1 MNQDNE
7 LVLTAEDGRNIEVVE
22 AGGIVELGGNA
33 PNESRIYRGGMI
45 LQSENNIT
53 IGDAVTGDPVPAD
66 NAPTAAATALLGD
79 LASGATTLGVNT
91 NNAVS
96 EIDVTSREGSNKA
109 IDVLDVA
116 LKQVAE
122 SRSSLGAVQNR
133 MESTVRNLEVASEN
147 LFRVSRSYSRC

>member
-1 MNQDNE
+1 
-7 LVLTAEDGRNIEVVE
+7 
-22 AGGIVELGGNA
+22 
-33 PNESRIYRGGMI
+33 MI

-53 IGDAVTGDPVPAD
+53 IGDAVTGDPVPANN

-79 LASGATTLGVNT
+79 LAGGATTLGVNT
-91 NNAVS
+91 DYAVS
-96 EIDVTSREGSNKA
+96 EIDVTSREGSNEA

-147 LFRVSRSYSRC
+147 LSASRGRIQDADFAQETAQFSKNQIMQQAGVSILAQANGAPNIALSLL